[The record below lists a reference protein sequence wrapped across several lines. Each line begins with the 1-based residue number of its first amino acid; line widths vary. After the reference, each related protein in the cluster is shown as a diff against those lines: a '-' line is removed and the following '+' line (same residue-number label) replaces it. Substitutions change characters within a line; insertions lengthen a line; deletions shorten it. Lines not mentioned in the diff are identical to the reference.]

1 MHVHAAVRGQQATS
15 GWLAHV
21 IEQRADHTLIRP
33 NAEYDGP
40 GAMEFIPLGE
50 RD

>member
-1 MHVHAAVRGQQATS
+1 MFTPLFAVSRTS

-21 IEQRADHTLIRP
+21 IEQRADNTLIRP

-40 GAMEFIPLGE
+40 GAMEITPLAE